1 MRHAPVFRTAIT
13 ELFGIEHPI
22 LAGGLMWLSDAEMVA
37 SVVNAGGM
45 GFITPRSYP
54 TLDAFRADLERC
66 WTLTDG
72 RPFGVNLTLSSR
84 IENNASLADQL
95 QVALDMGVRHFET
108 AGARPH
114 ELIAAIHRGGGVV
127 IHKSS
132 EIRHAQAAERAGA
145 DALALVGMEA
155 GGHPGM
161 NELPAHVMGAYALER
176 LQRPLALGGG
186 IGSGRQIASLI
197 ALGADAVVM
206 GSRLVVAE
214 EAWAHPAFKQR
225 LLEVDERCSMTV
237 MRSYGSTWRV
247 LDNETA
253 REVRRREAAGATYE
267 ELGDLARGRYGR
279 DHAYERGDWNRGLL
293 SMSSA
298 IGSAKAIEP
307 MRTIIGRLM
316 QDAATAAARFD
327 TRRSLAPSAI
337 PETGG

>member
-1 MRHAPVFRTAIT
+1 MVDQPVFRTAIT
-13 ELFGIEHPI
+13 ELFEIEHPI
-22 LAGGLMWLSDAEMVA
+22 LAGGLMWLSDADMVA

-54 TLDAFRADLERC
+54 TLTAFRADLERC

-84 IENNASLADQL
+84 IENNAPLAEQL
-95 QVALDMGVRHFET
+95 QTALDMGVRYFET

-161 NELPAHVMGAYALER
+161 NELPVQVMGAYALER
-176 LQRPLALGGG
+176 LQRPLALGGA
-186 IGSGRQIASLI
+186 IGSGRQIASLL

-214 EAWAHPAFKQR
+214 EVWAHPAFKQR
-225 LLEVDERCSMTV
+225 LTEVDEHCSTTA
-237 MRSYGSTWRV
+237 MRRYGSTWRV
-247 LDNETA
+247 LNNETA
-253 REVRRREAAGATYE
+253 REVQRLEAAGASYD
-267 ELGDLARGRYGR
+267 ELGELARGRYGR
-279 DHAYERGDWNRGLL
+279 DHAYERGDWNRGML

-298 IGSAKAIEP
+298 AGFAAAVEP
-307 MRTIIGRLM
+307 MQAIIQRLM
-316 QDAATAAARFD
+316 REAAAAAARFD
-327 TRRSLAPSAI
+327 A
-337 PETGG
+337 